1 VSTRYLYSAR
11 LVPIGKPV
19 RIPFV
24 ENDRPPE
31 LTTFDDS
38 SFELERTSKT
48 KPPVCLNHD
57 KNLQIGRVGVL
68 TRDGGWWC
76 ADFLLD
82 ADIPDDI
89 EFEVGQSV
97 SVGVHQSTTGSGGT
111 FLDEVSIVRHAAVKG
126 AEITRRF
133 ALEPKP
139 AEPPR
144 APAAV
149 VSSSKPTAVGEG
161 IPIRRAARSRPT
173 AFPRSE
179 FERRMDFA
187 IDLAEN
193 FGIRGAVE
201 AELEHMQRLERAM
214 QNGRLEANV
223 GAVLGVR

>member
-1 VSTRYLYSAR
+1 MSRYIYTCKV
-11 LVPIGKPV
+11 VPLNTPV
-19 RIPFV
+19 RIPFLV
-24 ENDRPPE
+24 ADGRPAEPV
-31 LTTFDDS
+31 TFDDQ
-38 SFELERTSKT
+38 SFELERTAKT

-57 KNLQIGRVGVL
+57 KDLQIGRIVQL
-68 TRDGGWWC
+68 FRDQDGAWLC
-76 ADFLLD
+76 AHFALD
-82 ADIPDDI
+82 PDVPDDV
-89 EFEVGQSV
+89 EFEVGQPV
-97 SVGVHQSTTGSGGT
+97 SVGLSNLKYGT
-111 FLDEVSIVRHAAVKG
+111 YLREVSIVRRGAVKG

-133 ALEPKP
+133 ALDPKP
-139 AEPPR
+139 AEAPR

-149 VSSSKPTAVGEG
+149 VSSSKPTAVGEV
-161 IPIRRAARSRPT
+161 IPIRRAPRSRPT

-223 GAVLGVR
+223 GALLGVR

>member
-1 VSTRYLYSAR
+1 MSTRYLYSAR

-38 SFELERTSKT
+38 SFELERTAKT

-97 SVGVHQSTTGSGGT
+97 SVGVHQSTTGSGGI

-149 VSSSKPTAVGEG
+149 VSSSKPTAVGEV
-161 IPIRRAARSRPT
+161 IPIRRASQRPT

-179 FERRMDFA
+179 FDRRWAFA
-187 IDLAEN
+187 ADLYDA
-193 FGIRGAVE
+193 GINGVFE
-201 AELEHMQRLERAM
+201 AELEHMQRLELAM
-214 QNGRLEANV
+214 QLGRMPSPSLRQMA
-223 GAVLGVR
+223 GGR